1 MQVEE
6 SKNQDNTLLT
16 DVKRTSKL
24 LNNIK
29 KSSFFIFDPKNQL
42 VEYFISYFCAVQ
54 PKFLAIKS
62 LAKMQKSMENRTI
75 QRTLY
80 KVLRKTGVRRDR
92 IKLEASFQD
101 DLNFD
106 QVDWTLFVYYLEG
119 FFKIQLEDQ
128 EIRKMSFVNDTIEMV
143 SRRTAV

>member
-1 MQVEE
+1 
-6 SKNQDNTLLT
+6 
-16 DVKRTSKL
+16 
-24 LNNIK
+24 
-29 KSSFFIFDPKNQL
+29 
-42 VEYFISYFCAVQ
+42 
-54 PKFLAIKS
+54 
-62 LAKMQKSMENRTI
+62 MQKFMENRTI